1 MSVGHGLKMRGC
13 LTLNPFT
20 WIVSGFNVGHFGGAV
35 GCLLV
40 SFVEEAETFLKD
52 GELIIADV

>member
-1 MSVGHGLKMRGC
+1 M
-13 LTLNPFT
+13 NPFT